1 MWSKNPVFSYGLDY
15 LLKTNTKMNMNK
27 TLYDKNIVVLYFN
40 SRIISICFPY
50 IHFPEKF
57 IF

>member
-1 MWSKNPVFSYGLDY
+1 MWSKNPVIRYGLDL
-15 LLKTNTKMNMNK
+15 LLKTNTKMGMNK

>member
-1 MWSKNPVFSYGLDY
+1 MWSKNSVIRYGLD
-15 LLKTNTKMNMNK
+15 LLSKTNTKMGMNK